1 VYRVDA
7 QSNQVEKKK
16 KRHTETDTDTGAGK
30 LEGSASNMERN

>member
-16 KRHTETDTDTGAGK
+16 KRHTDTDTDTGAGK